1 MDMLRDHLTSTYD
14 PYSSYRREF
23 YFGRSTL
30 NILSRVV
37 SNFSKIKFRNM
48 SRKQLVSTQ
57 LQKNKLSLTLQGRGY
72 TVIN

>member
-14 PYSSYRREF
+14 PYSVYQRESE
-23 YFGRSTL
+23 RSTL

-57 LQKNKLSLTLQGRGY
+57 LQKNKLSLTLQGHGY

>member
-14 PYSSYRREF
+14 PYSSYRRES
-23 YFGRSTL
+23 GRSTL

>member
-14 PYSSYRREF
+14 PYSSYQRES
-23 YFGRSTL
+23 GRSTL